1 MTDLITELYEIA
13 ADSPYIPAARR
24 IMVACDTRD
33 WSAVT
38 RAANEAMRDPMFMQ
52 GRLRSADLR
61 AWSQRANRITLTAKA
76 RTAA

>member
-1 MTDLITELYEIA
+1 
-13 ADSPYIPAARR
+13 
-24 IMVACDTRD
+24 MVACDTRD